1 MAKRG
6 EKRPTRGIWVRRT
19 ALAIGPVVALSG
31 AMIALALDHSEGIGT
46 MFGLREQ
53 AREAR
58 SRVGH
63 MEAEKRRL
71 SALVHGLRSD
81 PDQIEVAVRLRL
93 GMLRR
98 GEVVVRMPSVRKR

>member
-1 MAKRG
+1 
-6 EKRPTRGIWVRRT
+6 
-19 ALAIGPVVALSG
+19 
-31 AMIALALDHSEGIGT
+31 
-46 MFGLREQ
+46 
-53 AREAR
+53 
-58 SRVGH
+58 

>member
-1 MAKRG
+1 M
-6 EKRPTRGIWVRRT
+6 RRM

-31 AMIALALDHSEGIGT
+31 AMIALGLDHSEGIRT

-71 SALVHGLRSD
+71 LALVHGLRSD
-81 PDQIEVAVRLRL
+81 PDQIEVAVRARL

-98 GEVVVRMPSVRKR
+98 GEVVVRMPSVGKR